1 MMVRIPSTKADM
13 RGKEYKRGDGGF
25 LNGGFL
31 NGGFL
36 NGGFLNGEL
45 QIFSAAKLQK
55 IIQTICYFNIFY

>member
-13 RGKEYKRGDGGF
+13 RGKEYKRGD
-25 LNGGFL
+25 GGFL